1 MKSPIPLTATI
12 IGAPKIEDFAPLT
25 PQEMGQIA
33 GPIQQALSQGMDS
46 NQPAAIPTM
55 VLCRLLNT
63 VNQSF
68 QEWRVM
74 CDLLSKLS
82 VKLLIDSNTDDL
94 PMIHPAQVGQFDIVL
109 TKVEYDS
116 LVAHLESHCP
126 NWKEEYLDR
135 IAPDDLNHE

>member
-74 CDLLSKLS
+74 CDLLS
-82 VKLLIDSNTDDL
+82 DDL